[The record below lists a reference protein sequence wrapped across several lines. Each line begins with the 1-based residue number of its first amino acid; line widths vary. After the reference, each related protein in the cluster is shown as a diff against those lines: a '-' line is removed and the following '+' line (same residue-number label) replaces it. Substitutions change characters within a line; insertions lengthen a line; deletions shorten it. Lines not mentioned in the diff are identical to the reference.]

1 MDISPDPIKPLGEAI
16 KEMLDDRTCSCDY
29 YRSWEYMKNRE
40 KASELDRKIRK
51 RLGEKTWRTI
61 WPFISEIDHLQGEL
75 HAGLTRSCYELGFND
90 ALQLANQ
97 IDEAGKGRRTIF
109 N

>member
-1 MDISPDPIKPLGEAI
+1 MARDSIQPLGNAI
-16 KEMLDDRTCSCDY
+16 KNLMDDRPSSCDY
-29 YRSWEYMKNRE
+29 YHSWEYQKNRE
-40 KASELDRKIRK
+40 KSSELDRKLRK

-61 WPFISEIDHLQGEL
+61 WPYISEIDRLQGEL
-75 HAGLTRSCYELGFND
+75 HAGLTKSCYELGFND

-97 IDEAGKGRRTIF
+97 IDETGKGHRTIF